1 MKKNL
6 LRLIAVTAFLCT
18 TAFVFYNT
26 TTGQDVIFKR
36 LVSSVMQQ
44 APDLPLGIRVVI
56 CGSASP
62 LGNDPNRAQACI
74 AVVTPEH
81 FFIFDTG
88 ARSPIRMAQ
97 ARLPMARI
105 NGVFLTH
112 FHSDHI
118 AALPDVNLASWIQG
132 RKTPLMVHGP
142 TGVQSVVDGFNA
154 AYQLDRKYRTAHHGP
169 QLLPPDRGHMQA
181 STFTPGGVVWQD
193 ELLTITS
200 FLVEHPPIEPAV
212 GYRVDYR
219 DRSVVISGDTNAAD
233 TLFTVAK
240 NADLLLHDAL
250 SRALLEP
257 MIAAATEKKI
267 YDELHEIELL
277 DYLEGPLSAERSFDI
292 VTAADVFIYVGKLDN
307 LFAATI
313 KRLQSGALYVF
324 SVENSNSED
333 FVLRSSGRYAQSRA
347 YIENL
352 ADIYDFNI
360 EVAEPANI
368 RKHGNEFM
376 PGTIYILKYK

>member
-74 AVVTPEH
+74 AVVTPED

-257 MIAAATEKKI
+257 MIAAATELKVPVMPTI
-267 YDELHEIELL
+267 M
-277 DYLEGPLSAERSFDI
+277 
-292 VTAADVFIYVGKLDN
+292 ADVIDYHAD
-307 LFAATI
+307 T
-313 KRLQSGALYVF
+313 KRLPQRAAEAGIKQLALYHMVP
-324 SVENSNSED
+324 VPPNM
-333 FVLRSSGRYAQSRA
+333 
-347 YIENL
+347 L
-352 ADIYDFNI
+352 AEKIFMRDLPPDVIATRDLHTFDL
-360 EVAEPANI
+360 PANSSEI
-368 RKHGNEFM
+368 V
-376 PGTIYILKYK
+376 IYEP